1 MRPVV
6 LKSAKFVSLLLL
18 FTASA
23 ALAVRA
29 QDVRLQLGDLDKLEA
44 RASNSIDVSLDGP
57 LLRIGISLLKD
68 NKPDE
73 AAIKDLVI
81 GLRGIYVKVYQFD
94 KEGEYST
101 TDIESIRT
109 QLRTPAWSRMVGV
122 KSRKE
127 DGNVEVYMMKSG
139 SLVNG
144 IAVIANQSKQL
155 AVIQIV
161 GSIDLEKL
169 IKLSGKFGI
178 PSIDISI
185 NDKEREE

>member
-6 LKSAKFVSLLLL
+6 IKSAKFISLLLL

-23 ALAVRA
+23 ALSARA

-44 RASNSIDVSLDGP
+44 RASNSIDVNLDGP

-81 GLRGIYVKVYQFD
+81 GLKGIYVKVYQFD
-94 KEGEYST
+94 KDGEYST
-101 TDIESIRT
+101 TDLESIRT
-109 QLRTPAWSRMVGV
+109 QLRAPAWSRMVGV

-185 NDKEREE
+185 DDKERKE